1 MKILVSVS
9 LSKFKIMKEFFAK
22 TFYHNTVGDWAIS
35 FAIIIG
41 AIVAGKIL
49 YWIFGNIFKKLTAKT
64 KTKIDDIIVDMIEE
78 PVVLALTIVG
88 FWYGLHRLH
97 FPEDW
102 YVWLGKIYHILIAI
116 NITWLVARLFDA
128 IIEEYIVPLTE
139 KTESDLDDQILPVV
153 RKSLKIAIWMLGII
167 IALNNAGY
175 DVTAMIAGLGIGGLA
190 LAMAA
195 KDSVSNI
202 FGGIMIFTDK
212 PFKVGDRIKINGFDG
227 TITEVGLRTSRM
239 RTLEGR
245 LVTIPNSQFT
255 GDMVENVTEEPTRK
269 VVLNLGL
276 IYDTT
281 PEQIK
286 QAMDLL
292 KQIAGANTNIEEE
305 HLVSFNSFGDFSLGI
320 LFIYYIKKDS
330 DILDTQTDMNLAILS
345 QFNANGLEMAFPTQT
360 IYSKKDA

>member
-1 MKILVSVS
+1 MN
-9 LSKFKIMKEFFAK
+9 EFFAK
-22 TFYHNTVGDWAIS
+22 EFYHNTVGDWGIS
-35 FAIIIG
+35 LLIILG

-49 YWIFGNIFKKLTAKT
+49 YWVFGNIVKKLTEKT

-78 PVVLALTIVG
+78 PVVLALTIAG
-88 FWYGLHRLH
+88 LWYGLHRLS
-97 FPEDW
+97 FPESW
-102 YVWLGKIYHILIAI
+102 YVWMGKVYHILIAV
-116 NITWLVARLFDA
+116 NVTWLIARLVDA

-153 RKSLKIAIWMLGII
+153 RKGLRSAIWILGII
-167 IALNNAGY
+167 VALNNAGY
-175 DVTAMIAGLGIGGLA
+175 DVGALIAGLGIGGLA

-202 FGGIMIFTDK
+202 FGGVMIFTDK

-227 TITEVGLRTSRM
+227 TVEEVGLRTSRM

-255 GDMVENVTEEPTRK
+255 GNMVENVSEEPTRK

-276 IYDTT
+276 TYDMTA
-281 PEQIK
+281 EQMEKGIE
-286 QAMDLL
+286 LL
-292 KQIAGANTNIEEE
+292 RNIAQKSNKLEDNFLT
-305 HLVSFNSFGDFSLGI
+305 SFNAFGDFSLGI
-320 LFIYYIKKDS
+320 LFIYYIKKDA
-330 DILDTQTDMNLAILS
+330 DILDTQTEINLEILK

-360 IYSKKDA
+360 IYTKKED